1 MKRNNPSINNGDDGE
16 GRNLPHRFL
25 LKGAIIMKKVETKE
39 EFNQLLESKERFFF
53 LKHSLTCPISGSAFE
68 EYQKFVN
75 ETDEQD
81 AYYLAVQESRDL
93 SNHIAEAF
101 GIKHESPQAFLFKD
115 GKPVWNDSHW
125 NITSKQLKG
134 L

>member
-1 MKRNNPSINNGDDGE
+1 
-16 GRNLPHRFL
+16 
-25 LKGAIIMKKVETKE
+25 MKKVETIE
-39 EFNQLLESKERFFF
+39 EFNQILDNKEKFFF

-68 EYQKFVN
+68 EYQKFAN
-75 ETDEQD
+75 EAEEQET
-81 AYYLAVQESRDL
+81 YYLAVQESREL

-101 GIKHESPQAFLFKD
+101 GIKHESPQAFLFKG